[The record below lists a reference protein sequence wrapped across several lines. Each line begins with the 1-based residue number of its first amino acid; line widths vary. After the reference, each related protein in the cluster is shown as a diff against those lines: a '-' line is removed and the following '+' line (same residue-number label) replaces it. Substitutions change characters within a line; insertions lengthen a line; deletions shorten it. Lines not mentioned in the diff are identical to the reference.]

1 VAIVLFPKRMIG
13 KARGSIKAG
22 QQRRRSDREAREA
35 FVKQSAHFIEA
46 TPLQIQTLGG
56 DIFSVVNWGL
66 VRSIVDELKKQH
78 PDTFGEEIVTLMYDG
93 NFNKPDVDET
103 ELVPFVDAPFNLKL
117 IKGSCDLKVC
127 QKCTLIARGALLGA
141 GDWGDRCI
149 TGGRDRGDLID
160 RKIPTS
166 MIALFGVQ
174 VQVQDQDQ
182 DLIQPPPPSYAS
194 QVPDN
199 LESTV

>member
-1 VAIVLFPKRMIG
+1 MY
-13 KARGSIKAG
+13 
-22 QQRRRSDREAREA
+22 
-35 FVKQSAHFIEA
+35 
-46 TPLQIQTLGG
+46 
-56 DIFSVVNWGL
+56 SVVNWGL

-117 IKGSCDLKVC
+117 IKG
-127 QKCTLIARGALLGA
+127 G
-141 GDWGDRCI
+141 GDRCI
-149 TGGRDRGDLID
+149 TEGGDRGDLID

-174 VQVQDQDQ
+174 VQDQDQ
-182 DLIQPPPPSYAS
+182 DLIQPPPPSYTS
-194 QVPDN
+194 QVSH
-199 LESTV
+199 LESVV